1 MNILEKLS
9 EYAGDLID
17 KAVNYSDR
25 EQAKTDA
32 LSEIESFISD
42 YTYTGSEAPTMPE
55 STSLGE
61 STSYDR
67 LDYEEKSSEEIA
79 AAAQES
85 LAAYLNS
92 GVNSI
97 NSAYDD
103 DVSDLEADS
112 VAAEESTASDIADLE
127 YEYENTLTDI
137 NNSALKQ
144 GIARSSIVANQN
156 EEAENIKTE
165 TVETMQ
171 TSLQSQID
179 SITAE
184 IEKLETERSS
194 ALDDFDITYAV
205 KLTDT
210 INDLTSEQQDYID
223 SVTKYNNTLTE
234 KEFDDNLEL
243 ATTESDLY
251 NEQLEAYNEALAV
264 YEEEAATA
272 QEEATYAKM
281 LEVLDNLPSSDA
293 KELVMDSE
301 YIKENLSSYYYA
313 LLYDAYVR

>member
-9 EYAGDLID
+9 DYASDLID
-17 KAVNYSDR
+17 KVVNYSDR

-42 YTYTGSEAPTMPE
+42 YTYTGSDAPTVPD
-55 STSLGE
+55 SVDLGE

-79 AAAQES
+79 AAAEES

-97 NSAYDD
+97 NSEYDD
-103 DVSDLEADS
+103 YVSDLEADS
-112 VAAEESTASDIADLE
+112 VTAQETTASDIVDLE
-127 YEYENTLTDI
+127 YEYQNTLTDI

-144 GIARSSIVANQN
+144 GIARSSIVDNQN
-156 EEAENIKTE
+156 AEATSIKDGTI
-165 TVETMQ
+165 ETMQ

-179 SITAE
+179 SIAAE
-184 IEKLETERSS
+184 IEKLEVERQS

-223 SVTKYNNTLTE
+223 SVIKYNNTLTE

-243 ATTESDLY
+243 ATTENDIY
-251 NEQLEAYNEALAV
+251 NDQLAAYNEALAA
-264 YEEEAATA
+264 YEAEATTA
-272 QEEATYAKM
+272 GEEATYVKM
-281 LEVLDNLPSSDA
+281 LEVLDSLPSSDA
-293 KELVMDSE
+293 KELVMESE